1 MKSVVICGSTRFK
14 TEAVEFAKKLR
25 ELGVVVYEP
34 NFNSGEGDWNS
45 LSDDFKK
52 FAVLGLTHEHFYKI
66 QMADAVFIFNKDGY
80 VGVSVTLEIGYAVG
94 AGKPIYA
101 LNGDDE
107 LARQVLI
114 REAISSPEELVR
126 RLQ

>member
-14 TEAVEFAKKLR
+14 REATEFAKKLR

-66 QMADAVFIFNKDGY
+66 QMADTVFIFNKDGY

-114 REAISSPEELVR
+114 REVISSPEELVR

>member
-25 ELGVVVYEP
+25 ELGVVVCEP